1 MGDSDGKTIITL
13 EGDDLDRLELSLAG
27 FTPASALHFLHPGV
41 SAEYSDP
48 EGTPIATWDGLTL
61 LPLRPLARGI
71 GLAWE
76 EKYRRSALE
85 ITAEDGSFWMLP
97 FSRPLSIEEI
107 SSATEKMLSLA
118 RPGATNMLLVPL
130 VSREAAAAGE
140 LTANTLVAV
149 AEELQTHVREKHP
162 AIVCDI
168 LALPWPRNTPPI
180 IEDIAMRLHAS
191 MITPDVLQR
200 SPSEKATHLPQ
211 ARVAMEL
218 SRTPLTH
225 RGAVVFFT
233 GLSGS
238 GKSTIAR
245 GLAELLGDQ
254 HANVA
259 LLDGDSFRRKV
270 SQHLGFD
277 RASRNQNIV
286 NIASAALEAAR
297 TGAIAIAAPI
307 APFIESRIK
316 ARNIVA
322 AEFPFFLIHV
332 STPLE
337 VCEQRDRKGLYAKA
351 RRGEVSD
358 FTGIS
363 SPYEAPTDADLT
375 IDASSETTSAS
386 VGRILQLISF
396 DGRKSD

>member
-1 MGDSDGKTIITL
+1 MGDSDGKVIITL

-27 FTPASALHFLHPGV
+27 FTPTSALHFLHPGV
-41 SAEYSDP
+41 SAECSDP

-61 LPLRPLARGI
+61 LPLRPLAGGI
-71 GLAWE
+71 GLAWK

-85 ITAEDGSFWMLP
+85 ITAKDGSLWMLP

-118 RPGATNMLLVPL
+118 RPGATRMLLVPL

-149 AEELQTHVREKHP
+149 AKEIQTHVHEKLP

-191 MITPDVLQR
+191 VITPDAPQR
-200 SPSEKATHLPQ
+200 SPSDKATYLPR
-211 ARVAMEL
+211 ANVAMEL
-218 SRTPLTH
+218 SRKPLTH
-225 RGAVVFFT
+225 GGVVIFFT

-245 GLAELLGDQ
+245 GLAESLGDQ

-307 APFIESRIK
+307 APFTESRAE
-316 ARNIVA
+316 ARSIVS

-386 VGRILQLISF
+386 VERILKLVLPNERSG
-396 DGRKSD
+396 D